1 MFPMSVVAPI
11 IAIVDD
17 EESVRSAL
25 ARLIRAAGFDVIT
38 FSSGADF
45 LASLRERQPDC
56 VLLDLRMPHMSGFD
70 VQQGLSDAGMKL
82 PVVLISSD
90 DAPTS
95 KTRALEQGACA
106 YLLKPFDSGIVL
118 NAIEAALRRDA

>member
-1 MFPMSVVAPI
+1 MSVNVPI

-17 EESVRSAL
+17 EESVRNAL

-56 VLLDLRMPHMSGFD
+56 VLLDLRMPQTSGFE
-70 VQQGLSDAGMKL
+70 VQQTLSDAGMKL

-95 KTRALEQGACA
+95 RTRALEQGACA
-106 YLLKPFDSGIVL
+106 YLLKPFDGEMVL
-118 NAIEAALRRDA
+118 DAIQAALRRDA